1 MKAWHIEN
9 LERIKLVESILPKKE
24 GEIKLKMSK
33 VAISSTDFAYFASDA
48 PDKNAELTV
57 PGHSAVAY
65 MSEDDPS
72 VGLKMGARVVVSPFV
87 RHEEHGVKKVRVL
100 GVDENGLL
108 SDFVS
113 VPAENVYALPDGI
126 PDDEAIFAEYIALG
140 NNVLNSLEADK
151 GDFVV
156 IVGEHL
162 KHFHSREGG
171 LFLQLGRN
179 VGAVKFRTEG
189 IIIDDSLLAL
199 YYQMIPVLVDLD
211 AEKLALAASWGVYY
225 TLNPTYDN
233 LERRVEEITG
243 GRMAECSVYVGDG
256 VPFNTA
262 LRLVKDKGEVV
273 VAGYSVRSGH
283 SIDVSVVLT
292 KQLRLIGVADGYGE
306 MSSAIN
312 LLANRIVKTD
322 GLIASRINFDDVP
335 EMVVQCAQYPY
346 QYNKIVVSID

>member
-9 LERIKLVESILPKKE
+9 LERIKLVESVLPKRE
-24 GEIKLKMSK
+24 GEVKLKVSK
-33 VAISSTDFAYFASDA
+33 VAISSTDFAYFASDSPNKDA
-48 PDKNAELTV
+48 GLTV

-65 MSEDDPS
+65 MSEDNPDLA
-72 VGLKMGARVVVSPFV
+72 LKMGARVVVSPFV
-87 RHEEHGVKKVRVL
+87 KCVEHGVSKVRVL

-140 NNVLNSLEADK
+140 NNVLNSLEAGK
-151 GDFVV
+151 GDFVI
-156 IVGEHL
+156 IVGASTL
-162 KHFHSREGG
+162 G
-171 LFLQLGRN
+171 LILAQ
-179 VGAVKFRTEG
+179 
-189 IIIDDSLLAL
+189 LAL
-199 YYQMIPVLVDLD
+199 YYQMIPILVDLD
-211 AEKLALAASWGVYY
+211 AEKLALAAGWGVYY

-243 GRMAECSVYVGDG
+243 GRMAESSVYVGDG
-256 VPFNTA
+256 VPFNMA

-273 VAGYSVRSGH
+273 VAGYSVRAGH
-283 SIDVSVVLT
+283 TIDVSVVMQ

-322 GLIASRINFDDVP
+322 GLINTRIDFSAVP
-335 EMVVQCAQYPY
+335 EMVVQCAEYPY
-346 QYNKIVVSID
+346 QYNKIVVNID

>member
-9 LERIKLVESILPKKE
+9 LERIKLVESVMPKKE
-24 GEIKLKMSK
+24 GEVKLKIAK
-33 VAISSTDFAYFASDA
+33 VAISSTDFAYFASDTPNKDA
-48 PDKNAELTV
+48 ALTV

-65 MSEDDPS
+65 MSEDD
-72 VGLKMGARVVVSPFV
+72 GALALKMGARVVVSPFV
-87 RHEEHGVKKVRVL
+87 MHEEHGVKRVSVL

-108 SDFVS
+108 SDFAS

-140 NNVLNSLEADK
+140 NNVLNSMEADK

-156 IVGEHL
+156 IVGASTL
-162 KHFHSREGG
+162 G
-171 LFLQLGRN
+171 L
-179 VGAVKFRTEG
+179 
-189 IIIDDSLLAL
+189 IIAQLAL
-199 YYQMIPVLVDLD
+199 YYQMIPILVDLD

-243 GRMAECSVYVGDG
+243 GRMAESSVYVGDG
-256 VPFNTA
+256 VPFNMA

-283 SIDVSVVLT
+283 TIDVSVVLQ

-322 GLIASRINFDDVP
+322 GLINSRIDFSEVP
-335 EMVVQCAQYPY
+335 EMVVQCAEYPY

>member
-156 IVGEHL
+156 IVGASTL
-162 KHFHSREGG
+162 G
-171 LFLQLGRN
+171 LILAQ
-179 VGAVKFRTEG
+179 
-189 IIIDDSLLAL
+189 LAL

-306 MSSAIN
+306 MS
-312 LLANRIVKTD
+312 
-322 GLIASRINFDDVP
+322 
-335 EMVVQCAQYPY
+335 
-346 QYNKIVVSID
+346 

>member
-9 LERIKLVESILPKKE
+9 LERIKLVESVLPKRE
-24 GEIKLKMSK
+24 GEVKLKMSK
-33 VAISSTDFAYFASDA
+33 VAISSTDFAYFASDS
-48 PDKNAELTV
+48 PDKSAELTV

-65 MSEDDPS
+65 MSEDDAS
-72 VGLKMGARVVVSPFV
+72 LGLKMGTRVVVSPFV
-87 RHEEHGVKKVRVL
+87 RHDEHGVKKVRVL
-100 GVDENGLL
+100 GVDEDGLL

-113 VPAENVYALPDGI
+113 VPAENVYPLPDGI
-126 PDDEAIFAEYIALG
+126 PDDEAVFAEYIALG
-140 NNVLNSLEADK
+140 NNVLNSLESDK

-156 IVGEHL
+156 IVGASTL
-162 KHFHSREGG
+162 G
-171 LFLQLGRN
+171 LILAQ
-179 VGAVKFRTEG
+179 
-189 IIIDDSLLAL
+189 LAL
-199 YYQMIPVLVDLD
+199 YYQMIPILVDLD

-273 VAGYSVRSGH
+273 VAGYSVRAGH
-283 SIDVSVVLT
+283 SVDVSVVLT
-292 KQLRLIGVADGYGE
+292 KQLRLKGVADGYGE

-312 LLANRIVKTD
+312 LLANRIVKTN
-322 GLIASRINFDDVP
+322 GLIASRISFDDVP
-335 EMVVQCAQYPY
+335 EMVAQCAEYPY
-346 QYNKIVVSID
+346 QYNKIVVTID